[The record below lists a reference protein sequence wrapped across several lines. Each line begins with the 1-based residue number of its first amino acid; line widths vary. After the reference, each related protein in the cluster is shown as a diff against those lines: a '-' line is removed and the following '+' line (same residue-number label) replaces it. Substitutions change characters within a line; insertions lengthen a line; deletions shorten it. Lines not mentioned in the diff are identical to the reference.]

1 MSQIDRYARNISIRV
16 AAPALCGFLALSGS
30 ASAQPES
37 TRDHRTAF
45 GHLHVHPSDPAE
57 HREFWIDTLGAAIG
71 HVGTMEVAKF
81 PGGLVEWISPSW
93 GDAKPAGGS
102 KSTSVHHVAFS
113 VPDLRAALDS
123 VTAAGYPDV
132 TSTEMPE
139 GNGKTA
145 VAFVM
150 GPDDL
155 LVELVESKAQRAP
168 YSMDHIHFTT
178 PQAAETEA
186 WYVKLLDAT
195 RSTDSRAPSA
205 EIPGTRLVFSPSSN
219 PVTGTKG
226 RVLDHIG
233 FEVRDLEAFTKEI
246 EGMGITVERFIET
259 DILGGLAIAYITDP
273 WGTYIELTDGLD
285 KVQ

>member
-1 MSQIDRYARNISIRV
+1 MLRIRRSAVSQIDRYARNISIHV
-16 AAPALCGFLALSGS
+16 AAPALCAFLALSGS

-57 HREFWIDTLGAAIG
+57 HREFWLDTLGAAIG

-132 TSTEMPE
+132 TSTEMPD

-155 LVELVESKAQRAP
+155 LVELVESKAQKAP
-168 YSMDHIHFTT
+168 YAMDHIHFTT

-205 EIPGTRLVFSPSSN
+205 EIPERGWSSH
-219 PVTGTKG
+219 PH
-226 RVLDHIG
+226 RI
-233 FEVRDLEAFTKEI
+233 R
-246 EGMGITVERFIET
+246 
-259 DILGGLAIAYITDP
+259 
-273 WGTYIELTDGLD
+273 
-285 KVQ
+285 